1 MLSDKQQL
9 SDPAG
14 AIADGPT
21 AASAEVASAAVLSAP
36 LSSSPPQAYD
46 TLYASLSSRR
56 DTAKR
61 SRINISNP
69 VPQHDILYE
78 KNRSKRNSVRP
89 KLHSVGLRSSIEAA
103 AATAAAAADGP
114 KARPLSASFYAS
126 TRRRP
131 PSLFEALPEKS
142 ADDGAPV
149 SAAQPPPVISEVP
162 ASQEPRPRDLSR
174 PSQRPKSATQL
185 SLSGAAPAYRPSLAP
200 PPSSHS
206 HASQTASFASRF
218 GSIGVVSRNPPARK
232 LQKPRT
238 RPSLASLL
246 DTNGALSAQSSL
258 ASSPP
263 TPPPPTPPVLRR
275 PHEATASFENM
286 HSLAELEFFF
296 LGLPLVNRTRE
307 FLRADDVFKVVVGE
321 ADEQDDAEGGM
332 VKQTLLPRK
341 LFLCDDV
348 LIYGTAPESGSA
360 QARRAAYAKQT
371 VLQLASLECFP
382 VDSTT
387 LPVVDLE
394 TPSHALRVAFATHAA
409 RDDWT
414 RAVRTAARA
423 RRAALA
429 RAKGQRRSSTSS
441 VSRPASLTEWGF
453 MKLWQGVEL
462 ATSGKRGTVV
472 PRNNNNNNNHAGSF
486 GSVSSMDSLSK
497 GWIPDEEAV
506 VCMICRTTKF
516 SVLTRKHHCRKCGR
530 VICWKCS
537 KMEAAIRV
545 CTDCHDDVIDP
556 IP

>member
-1 MLSDKQQL
+1 MLSDKQQPP
-9 SDPAG
+9 DPAG
-14 AIADGPT
+14 ATADN
-21 AASAEVASAAVLSAP
+21 AAVADASAAVLSAP

-46 TLYASLSSRR
+46 ALYASLRSRR

-103 AATAAAAADGP
+103 AATAADAADGP
-114 KARPLSASFYAS
+114 KPRPLSASFYAS

-131 PSLFEALPEKS
+131 PSTFETLPEKS
-142 ADDGAPV
+142 AEDAVPV
-149 SAAQPPPVISEVP
+149 TAAELPAVIPELPV
-162 ASQEPRPRDLSR
+162 AQEPRPRDLSR
-174 PSQRPKSATQL
+174 SSQRPKSATQL
-185 SLSGAAPAYRPSLAP
+185 SLSGAAPSYRP
-200 PPSSHS
+200 PPSQP

-232 LQKPRT
+232 PQKPRT

-246 DTNGALSAQSSL
+246 DTNAALSSQSSFSL

-263 TPPPPTPPVLRR
+263 SPPPPTPPVLRR

-286 HSLAELEFFF
+286 HALAELEFYF
-296 LGLPLVNRTRE
+296 LGLPLVSRTRE

-321 ADEQDDAEGGM
+321 ADEQDDAAEGGT

-429 RAKGQRRSSTSS
+429 RAKGLRRSSTSS

-472 PRNNNNNNNHAGSF
+472 PRNNNNNNNNNNHAGSF

-545 CTDCHDDVIDP
+545 CTDCHDDIVDP
-556 IP
+556 TP